1 MTPETEVHLCETG
14 CTRPAPTTR
23 MCWNCVDTIVKAID
37 RGWSVSDGLL
47 AISRRE
53 MAPQL
58 LRTEAT
64 TRPAYGPTEPM
75 NLTALAIL
83 QDLRAWSRL
92 TAADWSQVEN
102 PGWWHHW
109 VQARVQMAVDMVEG
123 EKEREPDMAAIR
135 ARIAHQNRPMPV
147 DILIPHLAQYRIH
160 VTPTQVRQW
169 AARGKLN
176 RADAGGT
183 GQPAWYVPADVIG
196 VLHPPTERSND
207 TDEPL
212 RELTTS
218 HR

>member
-1 MTPETEVHLCETG
+1 MTETEIHLCETG
-14 CTRPAPTTR
+14 CARPAPSTL
-23 MCWNCVDTIVKAID
+23 MCWDCVDDIVRAVE

-83 QDLRAWSRL
+83 QDLRAWRQL

-123 EKEREPDMAAIR
+123 EKETAPDLAGVRHRVKQEGAYVPMLVGTATAWL
-135 ARIAHQNRPMPV
+135 ARYGIYV
-147 DILIPHLAQYRIH
+147 DKKR
-160 VTPTQVRQW
+160 VGMW
-169 AARGKLN
+169 AARGKLHPN
-176 RADAGGT
+176 GRDHTGT
-183 GQPAWYVPADVIG
+183 ALYTPAAIVAA
-196 VLHPPTERSND
+196 LHPTRDPEALI
-207 TDEPL
+207 EV
-212 RELTTS
+212 
-218 HR
+218 